1 VIDKEGYEYK
11 TEPYAHQVTAFEQGR
26 TMVYQA
32 LLAEMGTGKSKIICD
47 TVAYLYGAGKI
58 NALLIFG
65 NNGSYTNWA
74 TDEIPTHMPDR
85 VERNVVVWK
94 GATGK
99 RYKRMLDSLLTPGVF
114 HLQVLVMN
122 IEALAF
128 DSGFDMAL
136 RFARCHQTMTVI
148 DESTTIKNHKAKRT
162 KAAIRIGYESIAR
175 RILTGSA
182 VTNNPLDIYS
192 QAEFLST
199 GCLGFTSW
207 YAFRAQYAELQEIVL
222 RESGRKVKVVTG
234 YRTLDKLTADLQR
247 FSFIIKKEDCLD
259 LPPKV
264 YEKYKVE
271 LTPEQT
277 KLYEQLRKTSV
288 AQLESEEYVT
298 AKVVLTKLLRLHQ
311 LVCGHLTDDDGTIHK
326 VSSNRLTALN
336 AVLDE
341 VSGPVIVWANYRAD
355 IHDIAENLRKRD
367 DGELATYFGDTSD
380 AERIDIRQRFQQGAI
395 KYLVCNP
402 QTAGYGLTL
411 TASSNVIYYSN
422 NFDAEKRQQ
431 SEDRC
436 HRIGQTKSVT
446 YVDLYCP
453 KTVDEK
459 ILKALRTKK
468 ALADK
473 VLVSTWRE
481 LLA

>member
-1 VIDKEGYEYK
+1 MIDKEGYEYK
-11 TEPYAHQVTAFEQGR
+11 TRPYDHQRSAFEQGR

-32 LLAEMGTGKSKIICD
+32 LLMEMGTGKSKIICD
-47 TVAYLYGAGKI
+47 TAAYLYYAGKI

-65 NNGSYTNWA
+65 NNGSYSNWA
-74 TDEIPTHMPDR
+74 TDEIPTHMPHL

-99 RYKRMLDSLLTPGVF
+99 RYKKMLDSLFVPGVF

-128 DSGFDMAL
+128 ESGFSVAL
-136 RFARCHQTMTVI
+136 RFARTHSTMTVI

-162 KAAIRIGYESIAR
+162 KAAIKIGHESLAR

-182 VTNNPLDIYS
+182 VTNNPLDIYA

-207 YAFRAQYAELQEIVL
+207 YTFRAHYAELQEIRL
-222 RESGRKVKVVTG
+222 RETGRMVKVVAG
-234 YRTLDKLTADLQR
+234 FRALDRLTSDLQR
-247 FSFIIKKEDCLD
+247 FSFIVKKEDCLD

-271 LTPEQT
+271 LTAQQS
-277 KLYEQLRKTSV
+277 KLYDQLHKTSV
-288 AQLESEEYVT
+288 AELEAEQFVT
-298 AKVVLTKLLRLHQ
+298 ARIVLTKLLRLHQ
-311 LVCGHLTDDDGTIHK
+311 LVCGHLTDDDGTIH
-326 VSSNRLTALN
+326 VVPNNRLSALN
-336 AVLDE
+336 TVLEE
-341 VSGPVIVWANYRAD
+341 VSGPVIVWATYRAD
-355 IHDIAENLRKRD
+355 IQAIRESLTKRD
-367 DGELATYFGDTSD
+367 DGAVATYYGDTTD
-380 AERIDIRQRFQQGAI
+380 KERIDIRQRFQQGAI
-395 KYLVCNP
+395 KYLVANP

-411 TASSNVIYYSN
+411 TAASNVVYYSN

-436 HRIGQTKSVT
+436 HRIGQTRSVT

-453 KTVDEK
+453 GTVDEK
-459 ILKALRTKK
+459 ILKALRSKK

-473 VLVSTWRE
+473 VLVTNWRE
-481 LLA
+481 LLT